1 MLSLNSFI
9 EKMSDSVLVESNTFN
24 SKKHED
30 AFAALLE
37 DSGFEELD
45 YQSDFAKEIKI
56 HPSMSRVPELC
67 GQYVFIPQPFGSQMT
82 PDFIVVIDGW
92 VLYVEMKR
100 TKGKKISWNTG
111 FPKNDYLYI
120 FDSGKLGRIIFFG
133 DHHPGYGGKEN
144 YYNSIVDEVKSFAK
158 SKFDSTPFDF
168 YMRKMINDKGDY
180 DKDVLYKKT
189 LDKVNKAI
197 KIEL

>member
-1 MLSLNSFI
+1 
-9 EKMSDSVLVESNTFN
+9 
-24 SKKHED
+24 
-30 AFAALLE
+30 
-37 DSGFEELD
+37 
-45 YQSDFAKEIKI
+45 
-56 HPSMSRVPELC
+56 MSRVPELC

-133 DHHPGYGGKEN
+133 DHHPVYGGKEN

>member
-133 DHHPGYGGKEN
+133 DHHPVYGGKEN
-144 YYNSIVDEVKSFAK
+144 YYN
-158 SKFDSTPFDF
+158 
-168 YMRKMINDKGDY
+168 KG
-180 DKDVLYKKT
+180 
-189 LDKVNKAI
+189 
-197 KIEL
+197 